1 MSMTE
6 TGQTT
11 KSERVVLA
19 VVTLSHLA
27 QHFNVGL
34 SVLYPEI
41 MIALGLN
48 YTQLGVMTGA
58 SSMISG
64 FLQMLWSILNRYL
77 SRRILLGMG
86 NLLIAVGTLLTGA
99 ATRFIDL
106 VTGTVVSRI
115 GTSVQHPVGSSIV
128 SQKFTKDRVTG
139 ALSIHYGLGYVG
151 NIISPVFL
159 SSIALVVGW
168 RQAIYVL
175 AVIPL
180 ITSLLLFY
188 FLRGEASASK
198 SIQIKGSRF
207 WEDARSIIRIKGVI
221 LIIAA
226 QAFIVGGTGMGV
238 IITYTP
244 LFLENVL
251 KLETLESSFIYSFAV
266 VGGVLGTIVFGHL
279 ATRFG
284 NLKIASFIAATCS
297 LLIFF
302 LVFQDTLNPL
312 LILQFFFIAATGFT
326 SSSLLQAH
334 LAAISTPSQR
344 DILLGL
350 YFTIGFGTSSVW
362 TTITG
367 IIIDVYGFNSA
378 WIFRAVLGA
387 IAFVILFVA
396 TRQYASPAS
405 NTSEPTSH

>member
-1 MSMTE
+1 
-6 TGQTT
+6 
-11 KSERVVLA
+11 V
-19 VVTLSHLA
+19 
-27 QHFNVGL
+27 
-34 SVLYPEI
+34 
-41 MIALGLN
+41 
-48 YTQLGVMTGA
+48 
-58 SSMISG
+58 ISG

>member
-1 MSMTE
+1 MSKTE

-41 MIALGLN
+41 MITLGLN

-115 GTSVQHPVGSSIV
+115 GTSVQHPVGSSIL

-244 LFLENVL
+244 LFLQNVL

-350 YFTIGFGTSSVW
+350 YFSIGFGTSSVW

-387 IAFVILFVA
+387 IAFVILLVA
-396 TRQYASPAS
+396 TRQYAARAS

>member
-1 MSMTE
+1 MSVP
-6 TGQTT
+6 GTT
-11 KSERVVLA
+11 QSTKPERLVLA

-41 MIALGLN
+41 MTTLNLN

-58 SSMISG
+58 ASMISG

-86 NLLIAVGTLLTGA
+86 NLLIAGGTLLIGA
-99 ATRFIDL
+99 ATRFMDL
-106 VTGTVVSRI
+106 VAGTVVNRV
-115 GTSVQHPVGSSIV
+115 GTSVQHPVGSSIL
-128 SQKFTKDRVTG
+128 SQKFTKERVTS

-159 SSIALVVGW
+159 STIALVAGW

-180 ITSLLLFY
+180 ATSLLLFY
-188 FLRGEASASK
+188 FLRGEASAAK
-198 SIQIKGSRF
+198 SVPIAGSRF
-207 WEDARSIIRIKGVI
+207 WEDARSVIRIEGVI

-251 KLETLESSFIYSFAV
+251 HLGTLESSFIYAFAV

-279 ATRFG
+279 ANRFG
-284 NLKIASFIAATCS
+284 NLNIAVVIAATCS
-297 LLIFF
+297 ILIFF
-302 LVFQDTLNPL
+302 LVFQDALNL
-312 LILQFFFIAATGFT
+312 ILILQLFLIAATGFT

-350 YFTIGFGTSSVW
+350 YFTIGFGTSSLW

-367 IIIDVYGFNSA
+367 IVIDAYGFDAA

-387 IAFVILFVA
+387 IAFVILLGA
-396 TRQYASPAS
+396 ARQYASRTAS
-405 NTSEPTSH
+405 RRVPPDQ